1 MSAKT
6 LTHSDIVVFYFY
18 THPSKRNQCPLHLLH
33 PGALIGTSM
42 MPRKDPTGT
51 LYWMFFPLLC
61 NNDLSSH
68 THTPFHSLFSTFSFP
83 FSLLHICSTFFLPHL
98 CTPQYE
104 AQSTPGGF
112 CGFQQ
117 AWTGFWLIFS
127 PSHNLHKLNGIW
139 ISERTVF
146 GWKVN
151 TSFILNFSK
160 QNF

>member
-6 LTHSDIVVFYFY
+6 LTHSRHCCILLLSS
-18 THPSKRNQCPLHLLH
+18 HISKKNQCPLHLVLLDE
-33 PGALIGTSM
+33 ALIATSV
-42 MPRKDPTGT
+42 MPRKNPTGSM
-51 LYWMFFPLLC
+51 YWMFFSLFC
-61 NNDLSSH
+61 NYDVSSH
-68 THTPFHSLFSTFSFP
+68 THVYISTFSFH

-98 CTPQYE
+98 CAPQRE

-127 PSHNLHKLNGIW
+127 PSRDLHKLNGIW

-151 TSFILNFSK
+151 TCFILNFSK
-160 QNF
+160 QDF